1 MRLLL
6 DAHVSGKRVG
16 RRLQELSHDVRAADD
31 PELEGM
37 SDPDILEL
45 AAAEGRVLVTFNV
58 RDFAPLLQEWDEAQ
72 RSHAG
77 VILVPSSM
85 RHEQFG
91 LIIRG
96 ILETIGELSQE
107 DWIDRT
113 AWLRKA

>member
-16 RRLQELSHDVRAADD
+16 RRLQGSGHDVRAADD

-91 LIIRG
+91 LIIGG
-96 ILETIGELSQE
+96 ILKTLGDLSQE
-107 DWIDRT
+107 DWTDRT
-113 AWLRKA
+113 EWLRRL